1 MRTRTT
7 LFVSA
12 VIGWLVAGLLYQRL
26 PCKDNA
32 SLLSAACLPE
42 SLEVIV
48 VFLLLASVPWFTLR
62 SAVLQL
68 RLART
73 GAVSRLRAF
82 WRFGMTSLVTV
93 GGVFIAGSALV
104 LFSQAL
110 DLGLFSG
117 EGGLRVI
124 VVALLASA
132 WVTVGIAAMAV
143 LLGMPR
149 KPQERTGTD
158 TQTDRKAAPVKD
170 SVD

>member
-1 MRTRTT
+1 M
-7 LFVSA
+7 
-12 VIGWLVAGLLYQRL
+12 IGWLVAGLLYQTL
-26 PCKDNA
+26 PCKDDA
-32 SLLSAACLPE
+32 SFFSAACLPE

-62 SAVLQL
+62 SAVQQL
-68 RLART
+68 RLVRT

-82 WRFGMTSLVTV
+82 WRFVMTSLVTV
-93 GGVFIAGSALV
+93 GSVFIAGSALV

-110 DLGLFSG
+110 GLGLFSG

-132 WVTVGIAAMAV
+132 WAMLGIAAMAV

-149 KPQERTGTD
+149 KSQERTGTE
-158 TQTDRKAAPVKD
+158 TPPAGKAAPVND
-170 SVD
+170 SEQ